1 MHDLIDLKR
10 VSVDLRQ
17 SDWIRKALDISSD
30 IVLNHY
36 NMYVITTRII
46 TLKEPEDHEQS

>member
-1 MHDLIDLKR
+1 LDLQGPR
-10 VSVDLRQ
+10 Y
-17 SDWIRKALDISSD
+17 SSD